1 MNTETNELIFSQAA
15 LLFTALEE
23 ANVSN
28 TAAWVKYLED
38 KFQDALH
45 FCKKYLRF
53 AKNFSDHNIWSRLL
67 AP

>member
-23 ANVSN
+23 ASVSN

-38 KFQDALH
+38 KF
-45 FCKKYLRF
+45 
-53 AKNFSDHNIWSRLL
+53 
-67 AP
+67 